1 MSEHKYKFMD
11 VPSGGGMD
19 MPEPKKASN
28 MMYTII
34 TLVILGLIFALFTNE
49 NVVNDAQDSVINKVV
64 EDKLGDQLQI
74 TGTKYDAA
82 NGVYDPKVLGELA
95 EMEAQRMV
103 KDGDISEYQRAI
115 NSNEMLKNIVG
126 Q

>member
-1 MSEHKYKFMD
+1 MSEHKFKFMD
-11 VPSGGGMD
+11 APSGGGMD
-19 MPEPKKASN
+19 MPEKKKASN

-64 EDKLGDQLQI
+64 EDQLGDQLQV

-82 NGVYDPKVLGELA
+82 NGIYDPKVLSELA

-103 KDGDISEYQRAI
+103 KDGDITEYQRAI
-115 NSNEMLKNIVG
+115 NSNPMLKNIIG
-126 Q
+126 K